1 MQTIFVQSKFDEGLT
16 VTQSL
21 NSVATDIEDI
31 HIFTAHLP
39 RGQCWHLM
47 VSFINGE
54 NFIKF
59 VRQDSKA
66 IYFIYTHADI
76 VQGPFVTYSLI
87 THY

>member
-21 NSVATDIEDI
+21 NSAATDIEDI

-47 VSFINGE
+47 VSFI
-54 NFIKF
+54 KF
-59 VRQDSKA
+59 VRQDSKT